1 MLGNPQ
7 RSARRAAHPPLTA
20 EDFAM
25 WQALIEQEIGV
36 VISAQSQGF
45 LQLALEERMRVLNL
59 SDPAHY
65 YQRLIDGSNR
75 AFEWSQLLA
84 NLTVQETAFFRHR
97 PSFEAVRN
105 YLKQRLPTQGERPLM
120 LWSVGCSSGEETY
133 SLAITA
139 FEALRGS
146 QTPFGVLGSDISEAA
161 LAKARAGRYSA
172 KRLSGVSNE
181 LKQRYFVFN
190 PAQEQ
195 FRVSSE
201 LAAKVCFTRLN
212 VLALAQEPFFNLD
225 VIFCHNLL
233 IYFRHPRRLEILN
246 QLASRLTAGGLL
258 LIGSGEAPLWQHPE
272 LTAVAGGVVQG
283 FIRKQQRGAE

>member
-1 MLGNPQ
+1 
-7 RSARRAAHPPLTA
+7 
-20 EDFAM
+20 M
-25 WQALIEQEIGV
+25 WQALIEQQIGV
-36 VISAQSQGF
+36 IISAQSQGF
-45 LQLALEERMRVLNL
+45 LQLALEARLRVLGL
-59 SDPAHY
+59 SNPADY
-65 YQRLIDGSNR
+65 YQMLIDGSNR

-97 PSFEAVRN
+97 PSFATVSE
-105 YLKQRLPTQGERPLM
+105 YLKQRLSTQGERALM

-139 FEALRGS
+139 AEALEGS
-146 QTPFGVLGSDISEAA
+146 PVSFGVLGSDISEAA
-161 LAKARAGRYSA
+161 LSKARAARYSE
-172 KRLSGVSNE
+172 KRLKGVPRE
-181 LKQRYFVFN
+181 LRQRYFVFD
-190 PAQEQ
+190 PAHKH
-195 FRVSSE
+195 FTVNTE

-233 IYFRHPRRLEILN
+233 IYFRQPKRFEILN
-246 QLASRLTAGGLL
+246 QLASRLTVGGML

-272 LTAVAGGVVQG
+272 LTAVAGGAIQA